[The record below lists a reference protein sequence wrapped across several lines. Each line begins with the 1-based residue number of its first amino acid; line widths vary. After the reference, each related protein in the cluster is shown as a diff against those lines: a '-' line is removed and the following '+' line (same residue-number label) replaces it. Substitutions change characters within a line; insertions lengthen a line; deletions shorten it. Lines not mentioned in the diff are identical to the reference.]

1 MHAWWHIEPT
11 ETIKYWKDK
20 AAKFGGAYAGEVE
33 KRMQP
38 GWKPPPSVQKDI
50 NRFIGSQAK
59 GLGGAIQRGAL
70 AAQEGVVDPLLDR
83 LVGTAPGI
91 PPRPF
96 FGGETGVPPEQLSI
110 PSTVAPK
117 SMSMFPPSEWPGGE
131 SDIGAAHRRLR
142 DLTPASLGFTMPPS
156 TQVTGPPAVPAPAVP
171 TRLPAAVEAQ
181 FQALQSRPQMA
192 TTVAPPAARSLPAY
206 PDPGIAGHT
215 PPRVQAEA
223 VTPERFRPQPRRTAR
238 EEAMHGRLTPPSI
251 MQRPGV
257 KEFLGEDEDDEL
269 GGMLK
274 MMFMSDLIRGSA
286 ADTPSYPRAVSVGP
300 ASRDFARLPSMRWR

>member
-11 ETIKYWKDK
+11 KTIKYWKDK
-20 AAKFGGAYAGEVE
+20 AAKFGGAYKEE
-33 KRMQP
+33 LKRRQQP
-38 GWKPPPSVQKDI
+38 GWKAQPSVQEDI
-50 NRFIGSQAK
+50 NRFIGAQAK

-91 PPRPF
+91 PVRPF
-96 FGGETGVPPEQLSI
+96 FGGETGVPPAQPQR
-110 PSTVAPK
+110 PSTPVGPRSVA
-117 SMSMFPPSEWPGGE
+117 
-131 SDIGAAHRRLR
+131 DIVRNYE
-142 DLTPASLGFTMPPS
+142 TPASIGFTMPPS
-156 TQVTGPPAVPAPAVP
+156 TQVTGPPAVPATAVP

-181 FQALQSRPQMA
+181 FQALQRRPQMA
-192 TTVAPPAARSLPAY
+192 TAVTPPVARSLPAY
-206 PDPGIAGHT
+206 PDVGIAGHT

-223 VTPERFRPQPRRTAR
+223 VTPERFRPQPQRTAR

-257 KEFLGEDEDDEL
+257 KEFLGKEEDDEL

-274 MMFMSDLIRGSA
+274 MMFMSDLIRGTA

-300 ASRDFARLPSMRWR
+300 ASRDFAPLPSMRWR